1 MERTIEM
8 KAWPRTER
16 GKNAMRRLRSQGHVP
31 AVLYGLGK
39 DSVPVSLETKAI
51 TRIVSSR
58 SGHNQILDLA
68 VDGGEKVAVLAVDW
82 QLDPVQGSLL
92 HVDMQ
97 RVDLKKVVTLSVQV
111 RTVGVAIGVKEQGG
125 VEEVVTREVEIE
137 CLPLAVPERIEIDI
151 SEMRI
156 GSAVRVRDLPPNE
169 NYRYLTPPDRVLV
182 HVVTPRVLE
191 EPVVAE
197 AAAPAEPEVI
207 EKGKVEDKDKKEES
221 KGEKGEKGEK
231 GA

>member
-1 MERTIEM
+1 MEQTIEM

-16 GKNAMRRLRSQGHVP
+16 GKNAMRRLRVKGQVP

-39 DSVPVSLETKAI
+39 DSVPVSLETRAI
-51 TRIVSSR
+51 ARIVSSR
-58 SGHNQILDLA
+58 SGHNQILNLA
-68 VDGGEKVAVLAVDW
+68 VDGGETVAVLAVDW
-82 QLDPVQGSLL
+82 QLDPVVGSLL

-125 VEEVVTREVEIE
+125 VEEVVTRTVEIE
-137 CLPLAVPERIEIDI
+137 CLPLAVPERIELDI
-151 SEMRI
+151 SELKI
-156 GSAVRVRDLPPNE
+156 GQAIRVRDLPPNE

-197 AAAPAEPEVI
+197 VAAPTEPEVI
-207 EKGKVEDKDKKEES
+207 EKGKVEDKDKKEDS